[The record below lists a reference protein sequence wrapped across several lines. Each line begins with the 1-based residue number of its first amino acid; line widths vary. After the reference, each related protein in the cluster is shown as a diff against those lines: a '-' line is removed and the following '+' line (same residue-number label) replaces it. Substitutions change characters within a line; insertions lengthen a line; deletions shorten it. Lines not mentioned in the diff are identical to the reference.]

1 VFIQKDNLVIR
12 DATQADAHILGN
24 WWRDGTIMAHAGFP
38 HGLNVSDQEIASS
51 LSTDADDTRRRL
63 IIEADG
69 KPIGEM
75 SYRNKGNRVAE
86 IGIKICDSTMQ
97 GQGYGTRLLR
107 MLIDVLLYEQKYEKI
122 TLDTNLE
129 NTRAQ
134 HVYEKIGFRKV
145 SINHNSW
152 KDQLGHPQSSVEYEL
167 TETDYVSQS
176 APHDADRESKA
187 NC

>member
-1 VFIQKDNLVIR
+1 
-12 DATQADAHILGN
+12 
-24 WWRDGTIMAHAGFP
+24 MAHAGFP
-38 HGLNVSDQEIASS
+38 HGLDVSDEEIASS

-75 SYRNKGNRVAE
+75 SYSNKGNRVAE

-97 GQGYGTRLLR
+97 GRGYGTRLLC
-107 MLIDVLLYEQKYEKI
+107 MLIDVLFYEQRYEKI
-122 TLDTNLE
+122 ILDTNLE
-129 NTRAQ
+129 NARAQ

-145 SINHNSW
+145 SISHNSW
-152 KDQLGHPQSSVEYEL
+152 KDQLGRPQSSVEYEL
-167 TETDYVSQS
+167 TETDYVNQS
-176 APHDADRESKA
+176 APHDAPRKSRA

>member
-1 VFIQKDNLVIR
+1 MIR

-24 WWRDGTIMAHAGFP
+24 WWRDGAIMAHAGFP
-38 HGLNVSDQEIASS
+38 HGLDVSDEEIASS

-75 SYRNKGNRVAE
+75 SYSNKGNRVAE

-97 GQGYGTRLLR
+97 GRGYGTRLLC
-107 MLIDVLLYEQKYEKI
+107 MLIDVLFYEQRYEKI
-122 TLDTNLE
+122 ILDTNLE
-129 NTRAQ
+129 NARAQ
-134 HVYEKIGFRKV
+134 PVYEKIGFRKV
-145 SINHNSW
+145 SISHNSW
-152 KDQLGHPQSSVEYEL
+152 KDQLGRPQSSVEYEL
-167 TETDYVSQS
+167 TETDYVNQS
-176 APHDADRESKA
+176 APHDAPRKSRA

>member
-1 VFIQKDNLVIR
+1 MFIQKDNLVIR
-12 DATQADAHILGN
+12 HATQGDARILGN

-38 HGLNVSDQEIASS
+38 HGLDVSYEEIASS
-51 LSTDADDTRRRL
+51 LSTDSDDTRRRL
-63 IIEADG
+63 IIEVDD

-75 SYRNKGNRVAE
+75 SYRNKGNKIAE

-97 GQGYGTRLLR
+97 ERGYGTRFLC
-107 MLIDVLLYEQKYEKI
+107 MLIEVLLYEQRYEKI

-152 KDQLGHPQSSVEYEL
+152 KDQLGRPQSSVEYEL
-167 TETDYVSQS
+167 TEEDYVRQTGPYDTTCKS
-176 APHDADRESKA
+176 RA